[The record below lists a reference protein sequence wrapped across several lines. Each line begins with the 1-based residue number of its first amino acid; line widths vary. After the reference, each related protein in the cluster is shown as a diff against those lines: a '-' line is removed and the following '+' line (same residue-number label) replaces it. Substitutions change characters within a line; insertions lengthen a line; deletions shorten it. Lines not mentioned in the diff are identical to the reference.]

1 MNCILSSGHNTYARM
16 ATQGLGVDRHLQG
29 MKMAALENDLPV
41 PEIFSDP
48 GYTRSARMRLS
59 TSQISSAYGSFTC
72 FGPLQV
78 QHPTAIVET
87 TIAETPLKRTN
98 KKRPF

>member
-1 MNCILSSGHNTYARM
+1 MSSLILCLALGHNTYARM

-29 MKMAALENDLPV
+29 MKMAALDNDLPV

-78 QHPTAIVET
+78 IGQYLVDTRGIICSSANHGGQS
-87 TIAETPLKRTN
+87 
-98 KKRPF
+98 